1 MTAFPDTL
9 KFPGQ
14 TLIDSLVLWYTKIA
28 KLTTF
33 ICITTVN
40 NDFVCFKNEPD
51 FDDLAYITKLQF
63 VQIGYYDFGN
73 MIYTFWH
80 HVITNTLF
88 LCAGQKQNKQD
99 HRN

>member
-14 TLIDSLVLWYTKIA
+14 ALIDSLVLWYTKIA

-51 FDDLAYITKLQF
+51 FDDLAYILQNCNL
-63 VQIGYYDFGN
+63 YRLD
-73 MIYTFWH
+73 
-80 HVITNTLF
+80 ITIL
-88 LCAGQKQNKQD
+88 AI
-99 HRN
+99 